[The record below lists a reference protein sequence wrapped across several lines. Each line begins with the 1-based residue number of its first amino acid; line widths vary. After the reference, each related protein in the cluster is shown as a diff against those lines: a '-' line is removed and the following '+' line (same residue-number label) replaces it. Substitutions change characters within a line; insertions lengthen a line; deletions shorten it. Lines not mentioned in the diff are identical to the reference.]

1 MKTKMQGRLTA
12 GKIAA
17 AGLAA
22 ALMLAGCSRSQAET
36 APGHQPEAEAG
47 NQPENVSE
55 NQTDPAP
62 DRRAAAGNEAGASG
76 GNRKN
81 GTSKLPAGDG
91 FIAVSG
97 EFGEVEIPLNP
108 ERVAVFDMAILDSM
122 DSLEIEA
129 EYAVPTANL
138 TASLSKYETAVNAGG
153 IKEPDL
159 EAVYE
164 FEPDL
169 IIISGRQNTFY
180 EELSKIAPTWYVN
193 IDYANLIED
202 FQDTYTTLGKVFGR
216 EEEVMAA
223 MKETLDLAGETA
235 KKGAAMTEKA
245 LILLTNDGSISAY
258 GPGSRFGLIH
268 DVLKVPAA
276 DGNVEA
282 STHGASVGFEYIAE
296 INPDI
301 LYVVD
306 RTAIVAGTNFA
317 SDTLDNDLVKSTNAA
332 KNGKIVYLDPETWY
346 LAGLGLRTF
355 PEMIREAAS
364 VIE

>member
-1 MKTKMQGRLTA
+1 MKKKIAGKLAA

-22 ALMLAGCSRSQAET
+22 ALMLAGCSRSQEETVPGNQTGAESANQT
-36 APGHQPEAEAG
+36 EAVSGDQTDSVPDSKAEAG
-47 NQPENVSE
+47 
-55 NQTDPAP
+55 T
-62 DRRAAAGNEAGASG
+62 SG
-76 GNRKN
+76 GNGENK
-81 GTSKLPAGDG
+81 TSETPDVAG

-108 ERVAVFDMAILDSM
+108 ERVAVFDMGILDSM
-122 DSLEIEA
+122 DSLGIKA

-169 IIISGRQNTFY
+169 IIISGRQNSFY
-180 EELSKIAPTWYVN
+180 EELSKIAPTWYVDV
-193 IDYANLIED
+193 DYANLIED
-202 FQDTYTTLGKVFGR
+202 FQDTYTTLGKVFGK
-216 EEEVMAA
+216 EEEAKAA
-223 MKETLDLAGETA
+223 IQETLDLAGEA
-235 KKGAAMTEKA
+235 AEKGEAMTEKA

-276 DGNVEA
+276 DGNVDA

-346 LAGLGLRTF
+346 LAGPGLRTF

-364 VIE
+364 VAE